1 MYWHMNARFNKIA
14 ENFNIDVE
22 SVLDIFEAVELNYE
36 KLIIKL
42 MEGNIQSAKE
52 EEMEIN

>member
-1 MYWHMNARFNKIA
+1 MFWHMNARFNKIA

-36 KLIIKL
+36 KLIVKL
-42 MEGNIQSAKE
+42 MEGNI
-52 EEMEIN
+52 